1 MRVAMFGL
9 GKPRKDPLVDV
20 KGVDRWLTSFNANDP
35 LAMHVELVA
44 ELGHVADRDARRTLG
59 ALQALFHADAGT
71 RELRRLLTAQYIE
84 HANRS
89 GKIEHQLWQALFD
102 LTHGFGRAY
111 AAFGRDMIEHAQD
124 VKWQAFSPE
133 LIARQVAHLGL
144 DSKIRMFR
152 YEAWIPGKWMELH
165 TLYSLACVQQIE
177 HRPITLAGAEGV
189 TTIEQKYLNVLALQ
203 LANTGNVTP
212 SYLEWLATQLDEWCT
227 QLRLVAEPVTSSSFY
242 VDPAQ
247 REGLR
252 RVSAVAP
259 KSRILYVDTR
269 TLHSRLRQHV
279 LALEQRI
286 KAAPLSSRTV
296 RRVEQLSMLTKIAAQ
311 VDGEFRPIPRRG
323 ERTSA
328 EGAVDAIVGFT
339 RISGYLREEDRSPM
353 RELDTGTS
361 FSETMELAVF
371 GRVRNDGNRRKEM
384 TSRRLA
390 TFAPAGGAWAI
401 RDKSATG
408 FRLTA
413 AVDPANPLTL
423 GMLVALRPH
432 AEIVWTLGVVRRM
445 KRLTVSSVEIGVQAI
460 ADTVVGVD
468 LVEQR
473 VITDDHYSVD
483 GESVRDGRPFGA
495 LFLALRR
502 RETQSAVQSLVVP
515 ASEYHPAKRFRLQ
528 TRQSSYPVRFGRL
541 LEEQPD
547 WVWVA
552 VDPLK
557 LDEKSVR
564 VEPAPAG

>member
-1 MRVAMFGL
+1 
-9 GKPRKDPLVDV
+9 
-20 KGVDRWLTSFNANDP
+20 
-35 LAMHVELVA
+35 
-44 ELGHVADRDARRTLG
+44 
-59 ALQALFHADAGT
+59 
-71 RELRRLLTAQYIE
+71 
-84 HANRS
+84 
-89 GKIEHQLWQALFD
+89 
-102 LTHGFGRAY
+102 
-111 AAFGRDMIEHAQD
+111 
-124 VKWQAFSPE
+124 
-133 LIARQVAHLGL
+133 
-144 DSKIRMFR
+144 IRMFR
-152 YEAWIPGKWMELH
+152 YEAWIPGKWTELH
-165 TLYSLACVQQIE
+165 ALYSLACAAQLE
-177 HRPITLAGAEGV
+177 HRPITLAGTEGV

-212 SYLEWLATQLDEWCT
+212 SYLEWLAKQLDEWCT
-227 QLRLVAEPVTSSSFY
+227 QLRLVPAPAASSSFY

-247 REGLR
+247 RDGLR
-252 RVSAVAP
+252 RVNAEAP
-259 KSRILYVDTR
+259 KSRVLYVDTR
-269 TLHSRLRQHV
+269 TLHSRLREHV

-286 KAAPLSSRTV
+286 KAAPLSSRTT
-296 RRVEQLSMLTKIAAQ
+296 RRVEQLSMLTRIAAQ
-311 VDGEFRPIPRRG
+311 VDAEFRPIPRRG
-323 ERTSA
+323 ERTPA
-328 EGAVDAIVGFT
+328 EGAVDAIAGFT
-339 RISGYLREEDRSPM
+339 RISGYLREEDRSPI

-371 GRVRNDGNRRKEM
+371 GRVRVDGDRRKEM

-390 TFAPAGGAWAI
+390 TFAPVGGPWAI

-413 AVDPANPLTL
+413 AVDPANPLTP

-445 KRLTVSSVEIGVQAI
+445 KRLSVSSVEIGVQAI

-515 ASEYHPAKRFRLQ
+515 AAEYHPTKRFRLQ
-528 TRQSSYPVRFGRL
+528 TRRSSYPIRFGRL

-557 LDEKSVR
+557 LDGKSAR
-564 VEPAPAG
+564 GEPAPAG

>member
-1 MRVAMFGL
+1 MFGF
-9 GKPRKDPLVDV
+9 GKPRNDPLADV
-20 KGVDRWLTSFNANDP
+20 KAVDRWLTSFNANDP
-35 LAMHVELVA
+35 LATHAQLVA
-44 ELGHVADRDARRTLG
+44 ELGHIADRDARRTPG
-59 ALQALFHADAGT
+59 ALQALLHADAGT

-89 GKIEHQLWQALFD
+89 SRIEHQLWQALFD

-111 AAFGRDMIEHAQD
+111 AAYGRDMVEHAQE
-124 VKWQAFSPE
+124 VKWQALFPE
-133 LIARQVAHLGL
+133 LIARQITHLGI

-152 YEAWIPGKWMELH
+152 YEAWIPGKWTELH

-177 HRPITLAGAEGV
+177 HRQVTLAGVEGV
-189 TTIEQKYLNVLALQ
+189 TTIEQKYLNVLVLQ

-227 QLRLVAEPVTSSSFY
+227 QLRLVAEPVAASSFY

-252 RVSAVAP
+252 RVGAVAP
-259 KSRILYVDTR
+259 EGQVLYVDTR

-279 LALEQRI
+279 LAVEQRI

-296 RRVEQLSMLTKIAAQ
+296 RRVEQLSTLTKLAAQ
-311 VDGEFRPIPRRG
+311 VDGEFRPVLRRG

-339 RISGYLREEDRSPM
+339 KISGYLREEDRSPM

-361 FSETMELAVF
+361 FSGTMELAVF
-371 GRVRNDGNRRKEM
+371 GRVRDTGLRRKEM
-384 TSRRLA
+384 TSQRLA
-390 TFAPAGGAWAI
+390 TYTPAGGPWAI
-401 RDKSATG
+401 RDMSATG

-413 AVDPANPLTL
+413 AIDAANPLTL
-423 GMLVALRPH
+423 GTLVALRPH

-445 KRLTVSSVEIGVQAI
+445 KRLTVNSVEIGLQAI

-468 LVEQR
+468 VVEQR
-473 VITDDHYSVD
+473 VITDAHYSVD

-502 RETQSAVQSLVVP
+502 RETRSAVQSLVVP
-515 ASEYHPAKRFRLQ
+515 AAEYHPAKRFRLQ
-528 TRQSSYPVRFGRL
+528 TRRSSYPIRFGRL

-564 VEPAPAG
+564 GEPAPAG